1 MKRIRKDWLPEE
13 ELFLIKNYK
22 TMQIKKIA
30 EHLDRTKTSVDGR
43 LSKLQSEGRIMRK
56 KYNYPTPKVRINDYA
71 VKFEA
76 PEKPEKVIK
85 ETIQIVPQFVIHSV
99 IALSTAIV
107 ILALALFMT
116 VTWLR

>member
-22 TMQIKKIA
+22 TMQLKKIA
-30 EHLDRTKTSVDGR
+30 EHLGRTKTSVDGR

-56 KYNYPTPKVRINDYA
+56 KYNYPTPKVKLNDYA
-71 VKFEA
+71 VKFEV

-85 ETIQIVPQFVIHSV
+85 ETVQIIPNFVIHTV
-99 IALSTAIV
+99 IAMATAIV
-107 ILALALFMT
+107 ILAVTLFT
-116 VTWLR
+116 AVTWLR